1 MCRHS
6 EEKMEDRLIE
16 GAWQGCGRNEHA
28 RTGVWST
35 CHDSWDLCGSKTGCF
50 PEAGIKRHMLMVDM
64 GNECDVTDVR
74 QEGDLARKSGSGG
87 CVTDKGRQRVAL
99 VENTKEHTR
108 NKTNSALCKRDG
120 PGSRRCVDNVQLM
133 VGPLGRWGNGGRNKA
148 HRPPAGYSR
157 Y

>member
-1 MCRHS
+1 MLGKVVEGMSMRELVFGLHVTTHRIY
-6 EEKMEDRLIE
+6 ED
-16 GAWQGCGRNEHA
+16 
-28 RTGVWST
+28 
-35 CHDSWDLCGSKTGCF
+35 
-50 PEAGIKRHMLMVDM
+50 GIKRHILMVDM

-74 QEGDLARKSGSGG
+74 QEDDLARKSGSGG

-120 PGSRRCVDNVQLM
+120 PGSRRCVDNVQLI
-133 VGPLGRWGNGGRNKA
+133 VGLLGRWGNGGRNKA